1 MPNEAAAKLAR
12 NAGYLHAF
20 GICLLIAGL
29 ADGQTSSQSTP
40 SQPSQDATELATTD
54 APATFRSRVNLVMVP
69 VVVHDKQGHAIGT
82 LKQEDFQLFDKGK
95 QQTITKFSVEKLGDL
110 VHASAIPVR
119 PGIEEDGHPQPP
131 QDTSAIPTRF
141 IAYLFDDVHLGFP
154 DIAQARQAAGKYLNE
169 AFKPTDRIAV
179 FTTSG
184 QNMLDFTDDMA
195 KIRETMDQIMPRP
208 TSGRPAEQCPYMSY
222 YMADQIVNRNNISV
236 LQAAEQDAVVCL
248 NLIAA
253 GSGGLAAAMK
263 QAEGYMQGIAQ
274 QVLSLGE
281 NDTTLA
287 LSTLKNVIRRM
298 AGSPGQRSLV
308 LVSAGFYL
316 TDRLRFDE
324 DDLLTQAIKGNVTIS
339 ALDARGLYTMI
350 PGGDASESNF
360 GQSMQSQAVKNA
372 IRNESD
378 LASWGT
384 LAELAE
390 GTGGTF
396 VHNSNDLEGAFARLT
411 AAPEFIYLLG
421 FSPQN
426 LKFDGKLHA
435 LRVTLKNT
443 KDVTSQAR
451 RGYYAPKHEADP
463 AEQAKQEIQ
472 EAVFSREDLSDI
484 PLDVQTQFFK
494 SDDVTAKLSVLA
506 KMDLR
511 KLPFRKADG
520 RNNDAVTVVSGIFD
534 RNGNLINAMQ
544 RVITMHLRD
553 ETLSARVVGGMVIRS
568 TFDLTP
574 GSYVIRVVIRDTE
587 GQLMAARNG
596 VVEIP

>member
-1 MPNEAAAKLAR
+1 MPNEAAAKFAR
-12 NAGYLHAF
+12 NASYLHAF
-20 GICLLIAGL
+20 GICLLISGL
-29 ADGQTSSQSTP
+29 ARGQTSIQSTP
-40 SQPSQDATELATTD
+40 SQPSQDTGELATID

-95 QQTITKFSVEKLGDL
+95 QQTITKFSVEKSGDL

-119 PGIEEDGHPQPP
+119 PGIEEDGRPKPP

-141 IAYLFDDVHLGFP
+141 IAYLFDDVHLVFG
-154 DIAQARQAAGKYLNE
+154 DIVQARQAATKYLNE
-169 AFKPTDRIAV
+169 SFKPTDRIAV

-184 QNMLDFTDDMA
+184 QNMVDFTDDMA
-195 KIRETMDQIMPRP
+195 KVRETMDRIMPRP
-208 TSGRPAEQCPYMSY
+208 TSGRPSEECPYMSF
-222 YMADQIVNRNNISV
+222 YMADQIVNRNNPTV
-236 LQAAEQDAVVCL
+236 LQAAEQDAIVCE
-248 NLIAA
+248 NIIPDR
-253 GSGGLAAAMK
+253 GGQAAAMQ
-263 QAEGYMQGIAQ
+263 QAEGDVRATAQ
-274 QVLSLGE
+274 RVLSFGE
-281 NDTTLA
+281 NDTTPV
-287 LSTLKNVIRRM
+287 LSVLKNTIRRM

-308 LVSAGFYL
+308 LVSPGFYL
-316 TDRLRFDE
+316 TDRFRFDE
-324 DDLLTQAIKGNVTIS
+324 DDLLTQAIKANVTIS

-350 PGGDASESNF
+350 PGADASESNF
-360 GQSMQSQAVKNA
+360 GQSVQSQVVKNFM
-372 IRNESD
+372 RNESD

-426 LKFDGKLHA
+426 LKFDGKFHA
-435 LRVTLKNT
+435 LNVRLKST

-472 EAVFSREDLSDI
+472 EAVFSREELSDI

-494 SDDVTAKLSVLA
+494 SGDVTAKLSVLA
-506 KMDLR
+506 KMDLH

-520 RNNDAVTVVSGIFD
+520 RNNDAVTIVSGVFD
-534 RNGNLINAMQ
+534 RNGNLINAIQKM
-544 RVITMHLRD
+544 ITMHLRD
-553 ETLSARVVGGMVIRS
+553 ETLNARVVGGMVTRS

>member
-1 MPNEAAAKLAR
+1 MPNEAAAKFAR
-12 NAGYLHAF
+12 NARHLHAF
-20 GICLLIAGL
+20 AICLLISGIARGQAAG
-29 ADGQTSSQSTP
+29 QSTS
-40 SQPSQDATELATTD
+40 SQPSQNTVEMATTD

-69 VVVHDKQGHAIGT
+69 VVVRDKQGHAIGT

-95 QQTITKFSVEKLGDL
+95 LQTVTKFSVEKSGDL
-110 VHASAIPVR
+110 VRASAIPVR
-119 PGIEEDGHPQPP
+119 PGIEEDGRLQPP

-141 IAYLFDDVHLGFP
+141 IGYLFDDVHLDFA
-154 DIAQARQAAGKYLNE
+154 DIAQARQAAAKYLDKSFE
-169 AFKPTDRIAV
+169 RTDRIAI

-195 KIRETMDQIMPRP
+195 KIREMMDRIMPRP
-208 TSGRPAEQCPYMSY
+208 TSGRPSEECPYMTY
-222 YMADQIVNRNNISV
+222 YMADQIVNRNNPTV

-248 NLIAA
+248 DLITS
-253 GSGGLAAAMK
+253 GPGGLAAALQ
-263 QAEGYMQGIAQ
+263 QAEGYATGTAQ
-274 QVLSLGE
+274 RVLSFGE

-287 LSTLKNVIRRM
+287 MSVLKNVIRRM

-308 LVSAGFYL
+308 LVSPGFYL
-316 TDRLRFDE
+316 TDRFRFDE
-324 DDLLTQAIKGNVTIS
+324 DDLLTLAIKANVTIS
-339 ALDARGLYTMI
+339 ALDARGLYTLG
-350 PGGDASESNF
+350 PDASESSF
-360 GQSMQSQAVKNA
+360 GQSSASLVVKDA
-372 IRNESD
+372 MRSESD

-426 LKFDGKLHA
+426 LKFDGKFHA
-435 LRVTLKNT
+435 LKVTLKNT

-451 RGYYAPKHEADP
+451 RGYYAPKHETDP

-472 EAVFSREDLSDI
+472 EAVFSREELSDI

-494 SDDVTAKLSVLA
+494 SGDVTAKLSVLA

-511 KLPFRKADG
+511 KLPFRRADG
-520 RNNDAVTVVSGIFD
+520 RNNDALTIVSGVFD
-534 RNGNLINAMQ
+534 RNGNLINAIQ
-544 RVITMHLRD
+544 KVITMRLRD
-553 ETLSARVVGGMVIRS
+553 DTLNARAVGGMVMRS
-568 TFDLTP
+568 TFDLTR